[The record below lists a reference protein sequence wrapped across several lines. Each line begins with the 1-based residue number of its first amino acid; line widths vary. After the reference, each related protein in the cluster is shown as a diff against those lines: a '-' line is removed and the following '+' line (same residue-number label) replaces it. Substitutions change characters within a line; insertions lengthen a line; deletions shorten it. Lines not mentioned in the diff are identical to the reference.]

1 MTSET
6 LYPAFNPEK
15 YQRGDTAL
23 RPAFD
28 VGRPSRDLPEKL
40 LMEQRKAAAREPW
53 EARLR
58 QLRRA
63 AKASHAALGRLYE
76 EQRTLRNERGELMA
90 YIESVTEGRFGDPVT
105 EVKPTDSPP
114 LARARLQLADVER
127 LIQNVEVAIAEA
139 QAEWNPQIALVTACE
154 QWLSANGDRIAA
166 GRLCEY
172 GN

>member
-1 MTSET
+1 MRPEIK
-6 LYPAFNPEK
+6 YPPLNPEK

-28 VGRPSRDLPEKL
+28 MDRPSRALPDSL
-40 LMEQRKAAAREPW
+40 LTEQRKAAAREPW

-63 AKASHAALGRLYE
+63 AKASHAALNRSYE

-114 LARARLQLADVER
+114 LARARLQLAEVDR
-127 LIQNVEVAIAEA
+127 LIQNVEAGIQAA
-139 QAEWNPQIALVTACE
+139 QAEWHPQIALVTACE
-154 QWLSANGDRIAA
+154 EWLSANGDRIAA
-166 GRLCEY
+166 GRLREY